1 MTMHHLIA
9 WIVIGEMF
17 DDEERREI
25 YNEIQE
31 TVMEDVPVGFLV
43 RQSYV
48 NGTRADI
55 EGYNPHLRIPELE
68 LEEISRS

>member
-1 MTMHHLIA
+1 
-9 WIVIGEMF
+9 MF

-31 TVMEDVPVGFLV
+31 IVMEDVPVGFLV

-55 EGYNPHLRIPELE
+55 EGYNSHLRIPELE